1 MVAKSK
7 MILIAE
13 DDPFLIKVMG
23 TLLEDEGLTV
33 DRAHDGE
40 EAIKKLQTGKYSLVL
55 LDLIMPG
62 KTGFEVL
69 EEAKKMKIKTPILV
83 FSNLSQ
89 EEDKQRVKALGA
101 KGYYVKSDISVGEV
115 AAAVKKYV

>member
-1 MVAKSK
+1 
-7 MILIAE
+7 MILVAE

-23 TLLEDEGLTV
+23 TILEDEGLSV

-40 EAIKKLQTGKYSLVL
+40 EAIQKLRSNKYALVL
-55 LDLIMPG
+55 LDLIMPL

-69 EEAKKMKIKTPILV
+69 EEAKKMKIKTPILI

-89 EEDKQRVKALGA
+89 EEDKQRVMALGA

-115 AAAVKKYV
+115 AVAVKKYV